1 MKILIGSKNPV
12 KIQGA
17 KEAFENYFE
26 NAEFLGVAVNS
37 DVSDQPVND
46 DVYLGAKNR
55 TKHLMEYA
63 KENNINADYFA
74 SIESGIVNYFGKWL
88 NINVAVIMDKNG
100 YESCGTSS
108 GFPVPERYIERIKTE
123 SLGVVMDE
131 LSNVDN
137 IAKKFG
143 GVYFLTKKITRTD
156 LTREAF
162 IMALTEFVNG
172 NLWKE

>member
-1 MKILIGSKNPV
+1 
-12 KIQGA
+12 
-17 KEAFENYFE
+17 
-26 NAEFLGVAVNS
+26 
-37 DVSDQPVND
+37 
-46 DVYLGAKNR
+46 
-55 TKHLMEYA
+55 
-63 KENNINADYFA
+63 
-74 SIESGIVNYFGKWL
+74 
-88 NINVAVIMDKNG
+88 MDKNG

-156 LTREAF
+156 LTMEAF